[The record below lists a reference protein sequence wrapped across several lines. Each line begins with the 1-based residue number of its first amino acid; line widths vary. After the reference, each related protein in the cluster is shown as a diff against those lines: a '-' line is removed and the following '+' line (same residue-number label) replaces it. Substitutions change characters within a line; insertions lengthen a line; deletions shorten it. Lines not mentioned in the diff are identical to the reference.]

1 MAYKPE
7 TVLSTPSRR
16 QIYSTF
22 NLCRGNDV
30 CINSVNNQTRLMRTS
45 EISSF
50 EYIAATPR
58 VRLGNSSF
66 VTHDT
71 LASKSKMSE
80 DVAEKIFK
88 TMDETVMDQ
97 QFKRQQMFSKFCLEA
112 SSLLEKL
119 RNTFHTVTKT
129 EAELQELLGCQ
140 DALLQKLI
148 TSQSRAIL
156 AFQNLFERY
165 ISGCQQIDNT
175 YETNKTDL
183 LNDVSREVQKL
194 TPNTSE
200 SHQLTGPIRAL
211 TNH

>member
-80 DVAEKIFK
+80 GEKELYIK
-88 TMDETVMDQ
+88 D
-97 QFKRQQMFSKFCLEA
+97 FCITCDGVLNGFHILKLEIDRCCG
-112 SSLLEKL
+112 K
-119 RNTFHTVTKT
+119 
-129 EAELQELLGCQ
+129 
-140 DALLQKLI
+140 D
-148 TSQSRAIL
+148 
-156 AFQNLFERY
+156 FQNNGWDGDGST
-165 ISGCQQIDNT
+165 I
-175 YETNKTDL
+175 
-183 LNDVSREVQKL
+183 
-194 TPNTSE
+194 
-200 SHQLTGPIRAL
+200 
-211 TNH
+211 